1 LYRFLKRV
9 LVSLLRTFRSPF
21 YIFEK
26 RAFFLF
32 SFLYL
37 YDASMVFFLCSYL
50 IQLGLQTTKLEG
62 AFYLLCFLFFLW
74 FYCRIRHR
82 KKPKFYNL
90 QKNYLLTFNTLYNFD
105 INRIKHNFE
114 DNVFYAMHTLIY
126 DVKCVYKVLIF
137 NPFFFFVR
145 YNSNSYSK
153 LNKKFKHYSD
163 IIKKYK

>member
-1 LYRFLKRV
+1 M
-9 LVSLLRTFRSPF
+9 LRTFRSPF

-26 RAFFLF
+26 RVLILF

-50 IQLGLQTTKLEG
+50 IQVGLQATRAEG

-74 FYCRIRHR
+74 FYYRIRHR
-82 KKPKFYNL
+82 KKPKFYSL
-90 QKNYLLTFNTLYNFD
+90 QKNYLLTLNTFYNFD
-105 INRIKHNFE
+105 INRIKYTFE
-114 DNVFYAMHTLIY
+114 DNAFYAVHTLIY
-126 DVKCVYKVLIF
+126 DVKCIYRVLIL
-137 NPFFFFVR
+137 NPFFFFIR